1 MDQTQF
7 NVKPFCILSP
17 REREVMLGIVE
28 GMSNK
33 YIALE
38 MALSQRT
45 VEAHRARIFDKTDV
59 RNAVQLTRLWLKKQG
74 ISNGQGPWPV
84 YRFCKVSNSQDAVG
98 PSGMRQ
104 CRKAQ
109 CGESH
114 RCAYDAALSNGFR
127 YEWFTGDN
135 ALPADR

>member
-1 MDQTQF
+1 MDHTQF
-7 NVKPFCILSP
+7 EVKPFCILSP

-59 RNAVQLTRLWLKKQG
+59 RNAVQLTRLWLRSLG
-74 ISNGQGPWPV
+74 ISDYQGRWPV
-84 YRFCKVSNSQDAVG
+84 YRFCKAGDAQGAVG
-98 PSGMRQ
+98 PSGMRE
-104 CRKAQ
+104 CTKAQ
-109 CGESH
+109 CSESH
-114 RCAYDAALSNGFR
+114 RCAYDAVIPNGFPYKVQGR
-127 YEWFTGDN
+127 QFIAG
-135 ALPADR
+135 

>member
-7 NVKPFCILSP
+7 EVKPFCILSP

-59 RNAVQLTRLWLKKQG
+59 RNAVQLTRLWLRSLG
-74 ISNGQGPWPV
+74 ISDYQGRWPV
-84 YRFCKVSNSQDAVG
+84 YRFCKAGDTQGAVG
-98 PSGMRQ
+98 PSGMRE
-104 CRKAQ
+104 CNKAQ
-109 CGESH
+109 CSASH
-114 RCAYDAALSNGFR
+114 RCAYDAVISNGFP
-127 YEWFTGDN
+127 YKWFKDGSS
-135 ALPADR
+135 LPADL

>member
-1 MDQTQF
+1 MDHTQF
-7 NVKPFCILSP
+7 EVKPFCVLSP

-59 RNAVQLTRLWLKKQG
+59 RNAVQLTRLWLRSLG
-74 ISNGQGPWPV
+74 ISDYHGRWPV
-84 YRFCKVSNSQDAVG
+84 YRFCKAGDAQGAVG
-98 PSGMRQ
+98 PSGMRE
-104 CRKAQ
+104 CTKAQ
-109 CGESH
+109 CSESH
-114 RCAYDAALSNGFR
+114 RCAYDAVIPNGF
-127 YEWFTGDN
+127 
-135 ALPADR
+135 P